1 VVSRFWVEHPVVFLL
16 LVFFALG
23 CLSAALQVPDRWRLW
38 SPEDLGAMRREGREP
53 PPSKVNFW
61 GQFVCLLL
69 GLVTIGVLGLL
80 AVLW

>member
-1 VVSRFWVEHPVVFLL
+1 MSRFWVEHPVVFMV

-23 CLSAALQVPDRWRLW
+23 CLGAALEVPDRWRFW

-53 PPSKVNFW
+53 PQPRLNFW
-61 GQFVCLLL
+61 GQFVWLLL
-69 GLVTIGVLGLL
+69 GLATIGVLVLL